1 MVIFNYRQLYYKG
14 LLKDGVMGGQVTD
27 PESAYVS
34 FIIRLP
40 AVFIERIY
48 SLKNG

>member
-1 MVIFNYRQLYYKG
+1 MVIFHYRQLYHKG
-14 LLKDGVMGGQVTD
+14 ILRDGVMGGQVTV